1 VAEAGTVAARR
12 CSFVGQDGILRGGWQ
27 TPRGP
32 IVNRPAACQAAP
44 QAVAFED
51 AELLLSALTADRK
64 IVTLA

>member
-1 VAEAGTVAARR
+1 
-12 CSFVGQDGILRGGWQ
+12 VGQDGILRGGWQ
-27 TPRGP
+27 PPRGP